1 MRTSN
6 TRARKF
12 RSTVGRIVLALVV
25 ALMIGG
31 ISITPAFA
39 RDNGRG
45 HGGGHAGHGR
55 GGGHDR
61 GGGYGYYPA
70 PVYVPP
76 PVVYDPYAY
85 QSPGISLAFPI
96 FIGGRGRR

>member
-6 TRARKF
+6 TRAGKF
-12 RSTVGRIVLALVV
+12 RSTVGKIVMALVFT
-25 ALMIGG
+25 LMIG
-31 ISITPAFA
+31 SIAIAPAFA
-39 RDNGRG
+39 RDARG
-45 HGGGHAGHGR
+45 GGGHAGHGR

-76 PVVYDPYAY
+76 SVVYDPYAY
-85 QSPGISLAFPI
+85 QSPGISLVFPI
-96 FIGGRGRR
+96 RIR